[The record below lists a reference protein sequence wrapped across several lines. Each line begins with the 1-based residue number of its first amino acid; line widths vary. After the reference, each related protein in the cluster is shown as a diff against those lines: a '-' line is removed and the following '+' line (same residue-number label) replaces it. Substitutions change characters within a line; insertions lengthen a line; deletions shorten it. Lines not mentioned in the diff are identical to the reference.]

1 MGSKIPEAFIAAV
14 IMTCVCIGIM
24 IYFLRREQKLT
35 GRIQKMLDDAIE
47 GKFQDENLNESKIS
61 AIENSMWRY
70 LCDRQV
76 SYQNLSGEKEQIQ
89 ALISDIS
96 HQTVT
101 PIANIVLYSQLLEEW
116 LASGK
121 DDDKLET
128 AEEIAAIREQAEKL
142 DFLVESLVRLSRME
156 TGLIRVNVQKQKIAP
171 VIRAVMQ
178 QFVPKAALKGIQLT
192 AQDTDET
199 AVFDQRWTI
208 EALANIVDN
217 AVKYTPEGGVVSIR
231 AEAYPFFTR
240 IDVEDNGIGISE
252 EEQAGIFT
260 RFYRSEAV
268 SEKQGLGLGL
278 YLAREVMKAQHGYIK
293 LTSNVGEGSVFSLF
307 LLNEEMSQK

>member
-14 IMTCVCIGIM
+14 IMTCVCIGII
-24 IYFLRREQKLT
+24 IYFLKREQKLT
-35 GRIQKMLDDAIE
+35 GRIQMMLDDAIE
-47 GKFQDENLNESKIS
+47 GKFQDKNLNESKLS

-70 LCDRQV
+70 LCDRQI
-76 SYQNLSGEKEQIQ
+76 SYQHLSGEKEQIQ

-121 DDDKLET
+121 DNGNLET

-142 DFLVESLVRLSRME
+142 DFLVESLVKLSRME

-199 AVFDQRWTI
+199 AVFDQKWTI

-231 AEAYPFFTR
+231 AEAYTFFTR

-252 EEQAGIFT
+252 EEQAGIFA

-293 LTSNVGEGSVFSLF
+293 LASKVGEGSVFSLF

>member
-1 MGSKIPEAFIAAV
+1 MGSKIPEAFIVAV
-14 IMTCVCIGIM
+14 IMTCVCIGII
-24 IYFLRREQKLT
+24 IYFLKREQKLT
-35 GRIQKMLDDAIE
+35 GRIQMMLDDAIE
-47 GKFQDENLNESKIS
+47 GKFQDKNLNESKLS

-70 LCDRQV
+70 LCDRQI
-76 SYQNLSGEKEQIQ
+76 SYQHLSGEKEQIQ

-121 DDDKLET
+121 DNGNLET

-142 DFLVESLVRLSRME
+142 DFLVESLVKLSRME

-178 QFVPKAALKGIQLT
+178 QFVPKAALKGIKLT

-199 AVFDQRWTI
+199 AVFDQKWTI

-231 AEAYPFFTR
+231 AKAYTFFTR

-252 EEQAGIFT
+252 EEQAGIFS

-293 LTSNVGEGSVFSLF
+293 LASKVGEGSVFSLF